1 MGERRPDLSEALPF
15 AGPFQSGDPSE
26 VLIRRPV
33 SHALVFLGGYRDALT
48 TCTNEQMIE

>member
-26 VLIRRPV
+26 VLIRQPV
-33 SHALVFLGGYRDALT
+33 SHALFFLGWGGEGYRDALT
-48 TCTNEQMIE
+48 TCTNE